1 MIVVFALVRGPGCR
15 YVTLRPPFPEIFG
28 IRSRRSRTRSIQGM
42 STSNGL
48 GEFLR
53 DRRESTAPENA
64 GLPTFG
70 VRRTPG
76 LRREEVATLAGIS
89 ADYYLR
95 LERGRE
101 RNPSSQV
108 LSALAR
114 VLRLDETAKEQLM
127 RLAAADRTPRPVDA
141 SARDC

>member
-1 MIVVFALVRGPGCR
+1 
-15 YVTLRPPFPEIFG
+15 
-28 IRSRRSRTRSIQGM
+28 
-42 STSNGL
+42 
-48 GEFLR
+48 
-53 DRRESTAPENA
+53 
-64 GLPTFG
+64 
-70 VRRTPG
+70 
-76 LRREEVATLAGIS
+76 LAGIS

-127 RLAAADRTPRPVDA
+127 RLAAAARTPRPVDA